1 MFVDRIKVELVAG
14 NGGNGISSFRR
25 EKYVA
30 RGGPDG
36 GDGGRG
42 GSIILKAKDGVDSLS
57 GLSHRKQ
64 WRADHGKPGG
74 PHNRQGRSAKD
85 VTLFVP
91 PGTIVVDQTTGL
103 QIKDLARPGEKIVV
117 AKGGAGGR
125 GNAHFKSSVNRA
137 PRESTAGEVGAS
149 RLVVLE
155 LKVIADVGLV
165 GLPNAGKST
174 LLSRLSH
181 ARPEI
186 ANYAFTTKSPVLGIV

>member
-117 AKGGAGGR
+117 AKGGAGGVEM
-125 GNAHFKSSVNRA
+125 HISSRQ
-137 PRESTAGEVGAS
+137 STE
-149 RLVVLE
+149 RLVSRRLV
-155 LKVIADVGLV
+155 KWGPRGLSFW
-165 GLPNAGKST
+165 N
-174 LLSRLSH
+174 SR
-181 ARPEI
+181 
-186 ANYAFTTKSPVLGIV
+186 